1 MATKK
6 RHQAVDP
13 YADYISI
20 ATVPSPTPAQPTT
33 GADHAVTIHVPFD
46 ETQIQLGAPTDNA
59 ITGGSHPG
67 IRMTTAKHVHLTAM
81 DPKTTISLGE
91 AGGELGG
98 DEVEGLSVHSDG
110 EMKEH
115 ILKDVTINYDM
126 KIDQH
131 VIGAAEYK
139 YDNTFTE
146 EVKLAALYEYKDTFT
161 TKVAKDA
168 QYIHESTLEVK
179 TKLDRTETVE
189 GNWLA
194 TVGKDCKWKIEGEL
208 KWDVKGNA
216 EIKGYADSSVWWQG
230 SKYEKTYGATLGMFF
245 GNKNEVTVGL
255 MSDTKVGGILETTIA
270 YKVTLNEAVDCWK
283 GPIED
288 KHKDLKKEV
297 TKLKSEAGKLAK
309 KEYDLVKKSVK
320 AFMHDVGTICMFK

>member
-1 MATKK
+1 MAPKK

-20 ATVPSPTPAQPTT
+20 ATVPSPTPADPTT

-59 ITGGSHPG
+59 ITGGAHPG

-81 DPKTTISLGE
+81 EPKTTISLGE

-126 KIDQH
+126 KIDEH

-139 YDNTFTE
+139 YDNKLTQ
-146 EVKLAALYEYKDTFT
+146 EVKLAAVYEYKDTFKSSVT
-161 TKVAKDA
+161 NDA
-168 QYIHESTLEVK
+168 QYIHESTLEVSSK
-179 TKLDRTETVE
+179 DRTEKVE
-189 GNWLA
+189 GKWIA
-194 TVGKDCKWKIEGEL
+194 KIADDCLWKIEGEL
-208 KWDVKGNA
+208 KWDVKKNA

-230 SKYEKTYGATLGMFF
+230 SKAEKTFGATLGLFV
-245 GNKNEVTVGL
+245 GNKNEVTVGI
-255 MSDTKVGGILETTIA
+255 MTDTKVGGILETTIA
-270 YKVTLNEAVDCWK
+270 RKIVLNEAVEICK
-283 GPIED
+283 KPIED
-288 KHKDLKKEV
+288 KKDELKKEV
-297 TKLKSEAGKLAK
+297 TKLKSEAGKLVK

-320 AFMHDVGTICMFK
+320 AYMHDIGTICMFK